1 MSDDNEPL
9 YNESEIKTKL
19 GSGTVKSEYVRIEVV
34 LAIIAEIRAKIKESG
49 IDAEDKKG
57 NEELLK
63 TLRAEYKDFASS
75 HAVVLRWMVEA
86 RQYDERAFL
95 MYARNHVKPSYK
107 DRGEYWRCQAEY
119 LVLLFK
125 RLNPRKDL
133 KSIHQY
139 RNAVLESLKKDDKEF
154 TAAKEEA
161 DKKMEEIKQ
170 RAVTARK
177 DRLMKLIKL
186 KQAAFLKNQL
196 KSSVSE
202 D

>member
-1 MSDDNEPL
+1 MLIGSIMSDTQEEL
-9 YNESEIKTKL
+9 YNETDIKTEL
-19 GSGTVKSEYVRIEVV
+19 GAGTVKSEYVRIEVI
-34 LAIIAEIRAKIKESG
+34 LAIIAEIRAKIRESG
-49 IDAEDKKG
+49 IDPEDKDG

-63 TLRAEYKDFASS
+63 TLRGEYKDFASS

-86 RQYDERAFL
+86 RQYDEKAFL

-107 DRGEYWRCQAEY
+107 DRSEYWRCQAEY

-125 RLNPRKDL
+125 RLNPRRDL

-139 RNAVLESLKKDDKEF
+139 REAVLSSLKKDDKEF

-161 DKKMEEIKQ
+161 DKEMEKIKK

-177 DRLMKLIKL
+177 DRIMRIIKMR
-186 KQAAFLKNQL
+186 QAGYMQ
-196 KSSVSE
+196 SQ
-202 D
+202 